1 MNTDLIAGLRQ
12 LWQAS
17 FGDSDV
23 ELDRFFSTSFSP
35 DRCHY
40 LEKDGAPV
48 SALYWLPCTL
58 EGRNIAYLYAI
69 ATDAIFRGQG
79 LCRQLMAEAHEI
91 LQQQGYAGAIL
102 VPAEPGLFDLYRKF
116 GYRVCCACREFTCDA
131 GESTVALRSLDADE
145 YAHLRAEYLPRGG
158 VLQEGV
164 TLRYLQAQVGFYAGD
179 DFLLAAAKQGDTL
192 ICPELLGDA
201 SAAAGIV
208 RSLGCNQGSFRTPG
222 PGRDFAMFL
231 PFAEDCP
238 VPRWFGLALD

>member
-1 MNTDLIAGLRQ
+1 MNTDTLTGLRQ

-17 FGDSDV
+17 FGDSDAN
-23 ELDRFFSTSFSP
+23 LDCFFRTAFSP
-35 DRCHY
+35 DWCHY

-48 SALYWLPCTL
+48 SALYWLPCSL
-58 EGRNIAYLYAI
+58 DERNIAYLYAI
-69 ATDAIFRGQG
+69 ATNEAFRGQG
-79 LCRQLMAEAHEI
+79 LCRQLMIETHEI
-91 LQQQGYAGAIL
+91 LKSQGYAGAIL
-102 VPAEPGLFDLYRKF
+102 VPAEQGLFDLYRKF
-116 GYRVCCACREFTCDA
+116 GYRVCCVCREFTCDA
-131 GESTVALRSLDADE
+131 GESAVALRSVDTDE
-145 YAHLRAEYLPRGG
+145 YARLRAEYLPRGG

-164 TLRYLQAQVGFYAGD
+164 TLRFLQEQASFYVGEG
-179 DFLLAAAKQGDTL
+179 FLLAAAKQGDTL

-208 RSLGCNQGSFRTPG
+208 RSLGCCQGSFRTPG

>member
-116 GYRVCCACREFTCDA
+116 GYRVCCTCREFSCDV
-131 GESTVALRSLDADE
+131 GEPGLELRSLAADE
-145 YAHLRAEYLPRGG
+145 YARLRAEYLPRGS

-164 TLRYLQAQVGFYAGD
+164 TLQFLQEHASFYVGDG
-179 DFLLAAAKQGDTL
+179 FLLTAATQGDML
-192 ICPELLGDA
+192 ICRELLGDP

-208 RSLGCNQGSFRTPG
+208 RSLGCSHGSFRTPG
-222 PGRDFAMFL
+222 PGRDFAMYL
-231 PFAEDCP
+231 PLAEACP
-238 VPRWFGLALD
+238 IPRWFGLALD